1 VDYPKHSDSVVADSA
16 QNGRI
21 IVYTSNGCTKCVMLK
36 QWLQTRNKEFEERS
50 LENMD
55 VMTDLIMRNLVILS
69 APVLEIGGAV
79 LTEDQIFVGG
89 SLAADKLLGIL
100 EGK

>member
-1 VDYPKHSDSVVADSA
+1 MDYPKHSDSVIVDYA
-16 QNGRI
+16 QNNRI
-21 IVYTSNGCTKCVMLK
+21 IVYTSNGCSKCVVLK
-36 QWLQTRNKEFEERS
+36 QWLQTKNKKFEERS
-50 LENMD
+50 LENVD

-69 APVLEIGGAV
+69 APVLEVGGAV

-89 SLAADKLLGIL
+89 SLATDKLIGVL

>member
-1 VDYPKHSDSVVADSA
+1 VDYPKHSDSTVVDSA

-21 IVYTSNGCTKCVMLK
+21 VVYTSNGCSKCVMLK
-36 QWLQTRNKEFEERS
+36 QWLQIRNKEFEERN
-50 LENMD
+50 LENVD
-55 VMTDLIMRNLVILS
+55 VMADLVMRNLVILS
-69 APVLEIGGAV
+69 APVLEVGGAV

-89 SLAADKLLGIL
+89 SLATDRLLGII